1 MHPFDLVFTVYDGQ
15 VAFVMRMELEPEL
28 MELFD
33 RQNMSYYFM
42 RFCFSMPKLSV
53 DPDILEKIPKLL
65 TNKLPLFE
73 VEKNRDETPQMSP
86 DQRLMTA
93 SHITPF
99 EMEDKR
105 METVQSFDAEFDDE
119 PEIVMLNFKNLLFS
133 FRWNKNITF
142 NYLQWLITVVNDCV
156 HFFLKKS
163 EPIYAF
169 HVLVLA
175 EFYIKKVLH

>member
-1 MHPFDLVFTVYDGQ
+1 MHPFDLAFTVYDGQ

-119 PEIVMLNFKNLLFS
+119 PEIVLLNFKNSLSTTYNGSSQLS
-133 FRWNKNITF
+133 TIAS
-142 NYLQWLITVVNDCV
+142 IS
-156 HFFLKKS
+156 FLKS
-163 EPIYAF
+163 QNRSTPSTCWSW
-169 HVLVLA
+169 LSST
-175 EFYIKKVLH
+175 